1 MRDEIRA
8 GGDAEPEPMGNK
20 HLTNLYRPRTFDQVL
35 GQDALCRILSRAAEQ
50 RRLAPAY
57 MFSGTRGVGKT
68 TVARILAKAINCQQG
83 PAAEPCCECRFCRQ
97 IAQGSAVDVMEVDG
111 ASNTGVDNVRRL
123 TEEIG
128 YAPVDCRY
136 KVIIIDEAHML
147 SRSAFNALLKTLEE
161 PPAHAVFILATTE
174 PHKFPATIVSRC
186 QHFVFKRLP
195 LKDLQEHL
203 QDILRREAVPFEP
216 EAVSLLARKGGGSVR
231 DSMSLLSQILALG
244 EEEIRRDTVRDVLG
258 MAGREILQEL
268 MQAIRQQDCAGLVSI
283 VRRLLEQ
290 GLDIG
295 FFLQEL
301 TSAWRN
307 MFLLKQT
314 GAKGREVLDIPEEE
328 AELWSGWAEVFSL
341 SHLHACWQMTLE
353 EQRRI
358 LTSMDP
364 ALALELLVLNLAYL
378 PSLVPAQELQGGP
391 APSGSPGGEPL
402 LEGPASPGKPPREAP
417 VSHEGSPRE
426 DRASYDSSPQKGQ
439 APSGAPEQEAQDSRS
454 GTEARDGDEALP
466 SPSPK
471 DGGQVGVS
479 GEASSEPK
487 RDWQGFLRFL
497 ARKETQG
504 LPGFRLSKG
513 RMEGDTIRVTCPN
526 YLVQRMQE
534 PERYQKL
541 LSLAREYFGREVSLE
556 LECENGSTSGAS
568 DLKSRVMNDPAVQDV
583 LQQFQAKVV
592 EIRKR

>member
-1 MRDEIRA
+1 
-8 GGDAEPEPMGNK
+8 MGSR
-20 HLTNLYRPRTFDQVL
+20 HLTNLYRPQTFGQVL
-35 GQDALCRILSRAAEQ
+35 GQQALCRILSRAAEQ

-68 TVARILAKAINCQQG
+68 TVARILAKAINCRQG

-195 LKDLQEHL
+195 LSELQGHL
-203 QDILRREAVPFEP
+203 QDILRREAVPYES
-216 EAVSLLARKGGGSVR
+216 EAVALLARKGGGSVR
-231 DSMSLLSQILALG
+231 DSLSLLSQLLALG
-244 EEEIRRDTVRDVLG
+244 EEEIRLGTVRDVLG

-268 MQAIRQQDCAGLVSI
+268 MRAMWQQDCAGLVSI

-314 GAKGREVLDIPEEE
+314 GSTGREVLDLPEEE
-328 AELWSGWAEVFSL
+328 AELWSGWADVFSL

-353 EQRRI
+353 EQRRV

-391 APSGSPGGEPL
+391 S
-402 LEGPASPGKPPREAP
+402 
-417 VSHEGSPRE
+417 
-426 DRASYDSSPQKGQ
+426 
-439 APSGAPEQEAQDSRS
+439 PSGAPSSGPVRVSSASRS
-454 GTEARDGDEALP
+454 EPD
-466 SPSPK
+466 S
-471 DGGQVGVS
+471 GGGGGIAS
-479 GEASSEPK
+479 ASSATDREQFAVPQEPYNDSS

-497 ARKETQG
+497 ARKETKG

-513 RMEGDTIRVTCPN
+513 RVEGNTIRVTCPN
-526 YLVQRMQE
+526 YLVQRMEDPQ
-534 PERYQKL
+534 RYKKL
-541 LSLAREYFGREVSLE
+541 LSLAREYFGREVEVE
-556 LECENGSTSGAS
+556 LECENNSASGAA

-592 EIRKR
+592 EIKKR

>member
-1 MRDEIRA
+1 
-8 GGDAEPEPMGNK
+8 MGNR
-20 HLTNLYRPRTFDQVL
+20 HLTNLYRPQTFAQVL
-35 GQDALCRILSRAAEQ
+35 GQEALCRILSRAAEQ
-50 RRLAPAY
+50 QRLAPAY

-68 TVARILAKAINCQQG
+68 TAARILAKAINCQQG
-83 PAAEPCCECRFCRQ
+83 PAAEPCCQCRFCRQ
-97 IAQGSAVDVMEVDG
+97 IAQGTAVDVMEVDG

-161 PPAHAVFILATTE
+161 PPAHALFILATTE

-195 LKDLQEHL
+195 LKDLEEHL
-203 QDILRREAVPFEP
+203 ESILQREGVPFES

-258 MAGREILQEL
+258 IAGREILQEL
-268 MQAIRQQDCAGLVSI
+268 MRALRDRDCTGLVAV
-283 VRRLLEQ
+283 VRRLLDQ

-301 TSAWRN
+301 TSAWRT
-307 MFLLKQT
+307 MFLLKQS
-314 GAKGREVLDIPEEE
+314 GDKAYEVLEIPREE
-328 AELWSGWAEVFSL
+328 AELWKEWAGVFSL

-378 PSLVPAQELQGGP
+378 PSLVPVQDMEGGLP
-391 APSGSPGGEPL
+391 SGEGAARVPPPSGSATESSPAAGSAPAPDSGARPESEPYP
-402 LEGPASPGKPPREAP
+402 EARAEDGPARGPGPAEEVHGESENPGP
-417 VSHEGSPRE
+417 
-426 DRASYDSSPQKGQ
+426 
-439 APSGAPEQEAQDSRS
+439 AQ
-454 GTEARDGDEALP
+454 TER
-466 SPSPK
+466 
-471 DGGQVGVS
+471 
-479 GEASSEPK
+479 

-497 ARKETQG
+497 KEREIQG
-504 LPGFRLSKG
+504 LPGFRLSTG
-513 RMEGDTIRVTCPN
+513 RVEGNTVRVTCPG
-526 YLVQRMQE
+526 YLAKRMRD
-534 PERYQKL
+534 PERYQRL
-541 LSLAREYFGREVSLE
+541 LALAREYFGSEVTLE
-556 LECENGSTSGAS
+556 LECESGGSGVA
-568 DLKSRVMNDPAVQDV
+568 DLKSRVMSDPAVQDV

-592 EIRKR
+592 EIKRR

>member
-1 MRDEIRA
+1 MANR
-8 GGDAEPEPMGNK
+8 
-20 HLTNLYRPRTFDQVL
+20 HLTNLYRPQTFGQVL
-35 GQDALCRILSRAAEQ
+35 GQESMCRILSRASEQ
-50 RRLAPAY
+50 RKLAPAY

-68 TVARILAKAINCQQG
+68 TVARILAKAINCREG

-161 PPAHAVFILATTE
+161 PPAHALFILATTE

-186 QHFVFKRLP
+186 QHFVFSRLP

-203 QDILRREAVPFEP
+203 EAILAREAVPYES

-244 EEEIRRDTVRDVLG
+244 EGEVRRETVRDVLG
-258 MAGREILQEL
+258 VAGREILQEL
-268 MQAIRQQDCAGLVSI
+268 MRALREQDCAGLVAI
-283 VRRLLEQ
+283 VRRLMDQ

-314 GAKGREVLDIPEEE
+314 GEKGYDVLDIPEEE
-328 AELWSGWAEVFSL
+328 AELWKSWAGIFSL

-364 ALALELLVLNLAYL
+364 ALALELLLLNLAYI
-378 PSLVPAQELQGGP
+378 PSLVPVQDLEIGP
-391 APSGSPGGEPL
+391 GSTGSTGSAGSAGTSGTPGTG
-402 LEGPASPGKPPREAP
+402 AAAATSQGKPSAA
-417 VSHEGSPRE
+417 GF
-426 DRASYDSSPQKGQ
+426 ASEPAAKYPAAEEPEQGTSG
-439 APSGAPEQEAQDSRS
+439 GAPEAKQE
-454 GTEARDGDEALP
+454 
-466 SPSPK
+466 
-471 DGGQVGVS
+471 
-479 GEASSEPK
+479 EASPHPESPPK
-487 RDWQGFLRFL
+487 PPADSGRDWNGFLQFM
-497 ARKETQG
+497 AGKQTKG

-513 RMEGDTIRVTCPN
+513 RIEGNTVRVTCPN
-526 YLVQRMQE
+526 YLVKRMQDS
-534 PERYQKL
+534 ERYQKL
-541 LSLAREYFGREVSLE
+541 LELVREYFGGEVDLQ
-556 LECENGSTSGAS
+556 LECENSNSGTS
-568 DLKSRVMNDPAVQDV
+568 DLKSKVMSDPAVQNV

-592 EIRKR
+592 EIKRR